1 MHSFTTFFNL
11 LLLRKSQID
20 TTELYLYVTLHP
32 CICCYRNEQRFPLL
46 LETSNA
52 FRVVTQTYFNSD
64 HTIDF
69 CVVKVFMAF
78 LETRKSSQAYEMSV
92 SKKRVHTKRTTLH
105 FFVRNGE
112 RFPLLLETN
121 NAFRIVTQTYF
132 NSDHTIDFCVVKV
145 FMGLLETEIKFLKLT
160 KRP

>member
-1 MHSFTTFFNL
+1 MLRCIHAFVVIETNNASLCCQKRTT
-11 LLLRKSQID
+11 
-20 TTELYLYVTLHP
+20 
-32 CICCYRNEQRFPLL
+32 L
-46 LETSNA
+46 LESLLKRISIVTIQSISVQSKSSRH
-52 FRVVTQTYFNSD
+52 FKKQERV
-64 HTIDF
+64 
-69 CVVKVFMAF
+69 
-78 LETRKSSQAYEMSV
+78 SQAYEMSV

-132 NSDHTIDFCVVKV
+132 NSEHTIDFCVVKV
-145 FMGLLETEIKFLKLT
+145 FMVLLETKKKFLKLT

>member
-1 MHSFTTFFNL
+1 MTKEIPNL
-11 LLLRKSQID
+11 TDIR
-20 TTELYLYVTLHP
+20 EVLYLSVKIVKSLSKSSWHFKKQ
-32 CICCYRNEQRFPLL
+32 E
-46 LETSNA
+46 
-52 FRVVTQTYFNSD
+52 RV
-64 HTIDF
+64 
-69 CVVKVFMAF
+69 
-78 LETRKSSQAYEMSV
+78 SQAYEMSV

-132 NSDHTIDFCVVKV
+132 NSEHTIDFCVVKV
-145 FMGLLETEIKFLKLT
+145 FMVLLETKKKFLKLT